1 MTARQTEITH
11 TSKLQDRSRLPLVRS
26 ERIWNFRRFSW
37 VNVSMAIATWAFL
50 QGGAVALYVGAEA
63 AIASTVIGYG
73 IGSLLVAFAP
83 CLPSARYGSEQYT
96 VLKSMLGS
104 TGSRIVMLIMA
115 IGLLA
120 AWTGLL
126 GIMFGRASANIAIE
140 FVPALADR
148 SVLLIA
154 VFSLLAV
161 LIAWF
166 ILMRGARAVGK
177 VQALISPILA
187 VVTVA
192 LLIMVFTRVSWGELT
207 AIEPL
212 LPMEDRHLA
221 FMLAVELN
229 IAGGFAWWPVF
240 GNLARMTDT
249 PRAAFWPNMIGMFF
263 ASVVA
268 AVVGA
273 FSALALGSDDPT
285 VWMIPLGGA
294 FLGVFALA
302 FIAFANVTTM
312 VSEAYSGVSA
322 VMSGTTR
329 RISRMPWALVS
340 ALFMIPVVAI
350 VLLPELV
357 YDNYGRF
364 LSWGAIIVAPLC
376 GIQIVDFFV
385 LRRQR
390 LSLPDL
396 YTSMRTSRYRFWG
409 GFNWVA
415 IVAAAAGAVTY
426 AILLHPVTY
435 EPAGAFGLLGA
446 SLPAAIVA
454 GVVHA
459 LGTVLVVRPL
469 GLGGYDPTLK
479 NSAVKRSATQPATE
493 QRSLAQPDASEAVRS

>member
-1 MTARQTEITH
+1 MTLEQT
-11 TSKLQDRSRLPLVRS
+11 RSESALKQQSRNSLPLVKS
-26 ERIWNFRRFSW
+26 ERIWNFRRFTW

-73 IGSLLVAFAP
+73 IGCLLVAFAP
-83 CLPSARYGSEQYT
+83 CIPTARYGTEQFT
-96 VLKSMLGS
+96 LLRSVLGS
-104 TGSRIVMLIMA
+104 VGSRIVGFVLVIALI
-115 IGLLA
+115 A
-120 AWTGLL
+120 AWVGLL

-148 SVLLIA
+148 SVMLIA

-166 ILMRGARAVGK
+166 ILIRGARAVGK
-177 VQALISPILA
+177 VQAIISPVIAILT
-187 VVTVA
+187 VV
-192 LLIMVFTRVSWGELT
+192 LLVMVFTRVSWVDLT

-229 IAGGFAWWPVF
+229 VAGGFAWWPVF
-240 GNLARMTDT
+240 GNLSRMTDT

-294 FLGVFALA
+294 FLGVFALG
-302 FIAFANVTTM
+302 FIAFANITTM

-322 VMSGTTR
+322 VMSGTTK
-329 RISRMPWALVS
+329 RIAKMPWPVVS
-340 ALFMIPVVAI
+340 ALFMIPVIAI

-364 LSWGAIIVAPLC
+364 LSWGAIIVAPMC
-376 GIQIVDFFV
+376 GIMIVDFYL

-390 LSLPDL
+390 LSLADL
-396 YTSMRTSRYRFWG
+396 YTTSKTSRYRFWG

-415 IVAAAAGAVTY
+415 LIAAAAGAMTY
-426 AILLHPVTY
+426 AMLLHPVTY

-446 SLPAAIVA
+446 SIPAAVVG
-454 GVVHA
+454 GVVHY
-459 LGTVLVVRPL
+459 LGTQLVVKPL
-469 GLGGYDPTLK
+469 GLGGYDPKLK
-479 NSAVKRSATQPATE
+479 NTEVKVNIT
-493 QRSLAQPDASEAVRS
+493 AQ